1 MNKLKTQLQDF
12 LTFIINPQKIIRSE
26 NIKQNMIEVGVY
38 YGIISFVIG
47 ALLGLFRSG
56 LEEFGIIQ
64 SVELSKSVKEMFNNI
79 PLMFFLV
86 VIIAPIF
93 EELFFRGFVGLLAE
107 KSYFRW
113 VYYLSAVLF
122 GLVHV
127 SNYELSES
135 QNLLISIIILPQLF
149 LGFMLGFVR
158 IKYGFYYCVLL
169 HAVYNACLVS
179 IAAIG
184 IISS

>member
-1 MNKLKTQLQDF
+1 MNKLKTLLQDF

-93 EELFFRGFVGLLAE
+93 EEIFFRGF
-107 KSYFRW
+107 
-113 VYYLSAVLF
+113 
-122 GLVHV
+122 
-127 SNYELSES
+127 
-135 QNLLISIIILPQLF
+135 
-149 LGFMLGFVR
+149 
-158 IKYGFYYCVLL
+158 
-169 HAVYNACLVS
+169 
-179 IAAIG
+179 IG
-184 IISS
+184 